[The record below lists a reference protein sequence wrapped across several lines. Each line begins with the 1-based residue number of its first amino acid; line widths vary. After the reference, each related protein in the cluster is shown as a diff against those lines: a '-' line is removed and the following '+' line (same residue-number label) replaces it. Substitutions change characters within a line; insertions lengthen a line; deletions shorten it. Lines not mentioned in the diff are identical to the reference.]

1 MVLYGIIQK
10 ILVVLLHRGPH
21 LVRVVDAGEALD
33 LAGARRLVK
42 TLGVAVLAHGEGD
55 LHIDLDEP
63 VAAPGAHR
71 VVGVQVDTCKNL
83 KTIYITL

>member
-10 ILVVLLHRGPH
+10 FWCFFTGPH

-42 TLGVAVLAHGEGD
+42 ALGVAVLAHGEGD
-55 LHIDLDEP
+55 LHVDLDEP

-83 KTIYITL
+83 KPKA